1 MTEAFAIKRTTTAHA
16 DFQLLVTHLDNELW
30 NELKEDQA
38 QYDQYNKV
46 PDIKTAVILYGA
58 NIPIAIGCFKAFDEN
73 TVEVKRMFV
82 EKTYRGKGCSKQIL
96 NELEKWAVEAGY
108 SHAVLETSIH
118 FIAARSLYTKAGY
131 AIIPNYGQ
139 YAGLEESVCMKKDLR
154 KASEFK
160 SLSGIE
166 YFDFEEDFV
175 EENVRCIPMI
185 VRFKMDAAGI
195 KLKLA
200 EWSKF
205 KVDERIALAV
215 NPAAT
220 TEEAGEYN
228 NYLSGLIKKYTAAD
242 ATVLALEAQPAW
254 SVLNSIPAMLQD
266 KATECGWEI
275 TITQW
280 QQLTNLQRFAL
291 LKLCRPG
298 HENKNFPKAMK
309 EFGLLIA
316 G

>member
-1 MTEAFAIKRTTTAHA
+1 MTEAFAIKRTTTADA

-38 QYDQYNKV
+38 TYDQYNKV
-46 PDIKTAVILYGA
+46 PDIKTAVILYDV
-58 NIPIAIGCFKAFDEN
+58 NIPVAIGCFKAFDES
-73 TVEVKRMFV
+73 TVEIKRMFV
-82 EKTYRGKGCSKQIL
+82 EKAYRGKGCSKQIL
-96 NELEKWAVEAGY
+96 SELEKWAVEEGY

-118 FIAARSLYTKAGY
+118 FNAARTLYTKAGY
-131 AIIPNYGQ
+131 VIIPNYGQ

-220 TEEAGEYN
+220 KNEAEEYN
-228 NYLSGLIKKYTAAD
+228 HYLSGLIKKYTKAD
-242 ATVLALEAQPAW
+242 ATVLALEEQPAW
-254 SVLNSIPAMLQD
+254 SVLNSIPKMLQD
-266 KATECGWEI
+266 KAKECGWEI
-275 TITQW
+275 SITQW

-309 EFGLLIA
+309 EFGLIA
-316 G
+316 

>member
-1 MTEAFAIKRTTTAHA
+1 MNKQFAIKRTTTADA
-16 DFQLLVTHLDNELW
+16 DFKLLVTHLDNELW
-30 NELKEDQA
+30 NELNEDQA
-38 QYDQYNKV
+38 TYDQYNKV
-46 PDIKTAVILYGA
+46 PDIKTAVILYDA
-58 NIPIAIGCFKAFDEN
+58 NIPVAIGCFKAFDES
-73 TVEVKRMFV
+73 TVEIKRMFV
-82 EKTYRGKGCSKQIL
+82 EKAYRGKACSKKIL
-96 NELEKWAVEAGY
+96 SELEKWAVEEGY

-118 FIAARSLYTKAGY
+118 FNTARTLYTKAGY
-131 AIIPNYGQ
+131 VIIPNYGQ

-205 KVDERIALAV
+205 TIDERIALAV

-242 ATVLALEAQPAW
+242 AAVLALEAEPAW
-254 SVLNSIPAMLQD
+254 SVLHGIPAILQD
-266 KATECGWEI
+266 KAKECGWEI
-275 TITQW
+275 GITQW
-280 QQLTNLQRFAL
+280 KQLTNLQRFAL

-309 EFGLLIA
+309 EFGLV